1 MSNRKSR
8 ARANRMQKVV
18 AILVM
23 LSMVLGGA
31 TFLIAGNSV
40 QTQNLPVTQQSL

>member
-1 MSNRKSR
+1 M
-8 ARANRMQKVV
+8 V

-23 LSMVLGGA
+23 FSMVLGGA

-40 QTQNLPVTQQSL
+40 QSQNPPATQQSL